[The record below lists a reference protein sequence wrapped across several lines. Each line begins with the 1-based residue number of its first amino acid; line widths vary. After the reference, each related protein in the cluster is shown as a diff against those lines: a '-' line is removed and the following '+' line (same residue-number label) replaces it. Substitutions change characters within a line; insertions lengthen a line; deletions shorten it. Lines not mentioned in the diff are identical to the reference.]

1 MIPGPAVWPVVLQIL
16 FVIDGRITTND
27 GSNCFGLKLVLDT
40 LRDTSFAPW
49 VRFKVDVVRRD
60 SPGKDDAHP
69 DYRLCAIGDNG
80 YTAPGDSVPFEHFG
94 FTFTEP
100 KFKID
105 DYDQIWFFG
114 DYPMNSTELI
124 TDPSFSPMADAEL
137 RVLAEWMDRGGGV
150 FAVGDHFNLGASMC
164 SRIPRVRTM
173 RKWTEGQ
180 GVPSQF
186 GDDRNETLQLVPA
199 SSDDA
204 REGDATPQTIEPV
217 FRARATSILA
227 RPLVPHP
234 LLCAP
239 GGAIIN
245 KFPDHMHEGEVIN
258 DDEVVLDSPL
268 GIPNYHRLEYPFDVP
283 VVAQAEVADAV
294 AVIVEPPRPR
304 ARPHVVA
311 YGRTTNTI
319 GWPQVPPGTAN
330 PGVAFAGARLPTRTF
345 GLISAYDGD
354 RAGIG
359 RVVVESTW
367 HHWFSFN
374 LHGLRDWNPVVYE
387 NMQAYYR
394 NVALWLATPA
404 QRQSM
409 LIAAAWG
416 PVVSDPMAFPP
427 ESSKRLWAVGERV
440 VNIIS
445 RTASPCTISEFVA
458 SFFDGRAEEIFAV
471 PDDLD
476 ASEPCRT
483 CLPADLAERAIV
495 GGIASA
501 LIQPATDYYKAR
513 GSPRRLLDPEAIASH
528 AAAGAKRG
536 QRALLE
542 AVQPARAASKE
553 TVGRLKDAFRLSL
566 PASMP
571 IDLVPLRVTAERLQL
586 PDLTDPA
593 LAGNGATI
601 TIRLTISG
609 SVVASDVF
617 ERAEIPSPTNK
628 GVFIDLNR
636 VIYDGFVQS
645 GETLTLEVIAGQAE
659 RLPATAQQLRFSDTV
674 ADEPATWIG
683 SHTPSQAQLW
693 RLWYR
698 IEDTRSS
705 GK

>member
-1 MIPGPAVWPVVLQIL
+1 MTAIAPESAASL
-16 FVIDGRITTND
+16 
-27 GSNCFGLKLVLDT
+27 SSGL
-40 LRDTSFAPW
+40 
-49 VRFKVDVVRRD
+49 
-60 SPGKDDAHP
+60 
-69 DYRLCAIGDNG
+69 
-80 YTAPGDSVPFEHFG
+80 
-94 FTFTEP
+94 
-100 KFKID
+100 
-105 DYDQIWFFG
+105 
-114 DYPMNSTELI
+114 
-124 TDPSFSPMADAEL
+124 
-137 RVLAEWMDRGGGV
+137 
-150 FAVGDHFNLGASMC
+150 
-164 SRIPRVRTM
+164 
-173 RKWTEGQ
+173 
-180 GVPSQF
+180 
-186 GDDRNETLQLVPA
+186 
-199 SSDDA
+199 
-204 REGDATPQTIEPV
+204 
-217 FRARATSILA
+217 
-227 RPLVPHP
+227 
-234 LLCAP
+234 
-239 GGAIIN
+239 
-245 KFPDHMHEGEVIN
+245 
-258 DDEVVLDSPL
+258 
-268 GIPNYHRLEYPFDVP
+268 
-283 VVAQAEVADAV
+283 
-294 AVIVEPPRPR
+294 
-304 ARPHVVA
+304 
-311 YGRTTNTI
+311 
-319 GWPQVPPGTAN
+319 
-330 PGVAFAGARLPTRTF
+330 
-345 GLISAYDGD
+345 
-354 RAGIG
+354 
-359 RVVVESTW
+359 W

-445 RTASPCTISEFVA
+445 GTASPCTISEFVA

-476 ASEPCRT
+476 ASEPCRA

-617 ERAEIPSPTNK
+617 ERAEIPSPTNE

-659 RLPATAQQLRFSDTV
+659 RLPATAQQLPIQRHRRRRTGNLDRLPHSKPGPTLAALV
-674 ADEPATWIG
+674 
-683 SHTPSQAQLW
+683 SH
-693 RLWYR
+693 
-698 IEDTRSS
+698 
-705 GK
+705 